1 MVAGD
6 RCARRNSDQN
16 YFLTNRDKTP
26 FSHAF
31 FEAIQK
37 IILITNHHFGDQNFL
52 HNKTP
57 QTTVPQ
63 RLLTILKMIVLRS
76 RWHAGS

>member
-26 FSHAF
+26 VSHAF
-31 FEAIQK
+31 FETIQK
-37 IILITNHHFGDQNFL
+37 TILITNHHLVIRF
-52 HNKTP
+52 
-57 QTTVPQ
+57 
-63 RLLTILKMIVLRS
+63 S
-76 RWHAGS
+76 S